1 MVEYARV
8 GSFAS
13 RSLAELAVTYL
24 NANGIE
30 AVVVADDAGGQYPAT
45 LSGRGIWLRVPTEDV
60 EAAREL
66 FAQADAAQAAASLS
80 DAAQPAAVPDA
91 GLAPLGR
98 PALAVWAVRVA
109 VAAVVAI
116 VVASALPRL

>member
-1 MVEYARV
+1 MIEYARV

-30 AVVVADDAGGQYPAT
+30 AVVVADDAGGQYPST
-45 LSGRGIWLRVPTEDV
+45 LSTRGIWLRVPAEDAG
-60 EAAREL
+60 AARLL
-66 FAQADAAQAAASLS
+66 FAEADAQALAA
-80 DAAQPAAVPDA
+80 PEA
-91 GLAPLGR
+91 GLAPPGR
-98 PALAVWAVRVA
+98 PPLGVWAFRVA

-116 VVASALPRL
+116 LVAAALPRLW

>member
-13 RSLAELAVTYL
+13 RNLAELAVTYL
-24 NANGIE
+24 NANGID
-30 AVVVADDAGGQYPAT
+30 ATVMADDAGGQYPHIT
-45 LSGRGIWLRVPTEDV
+45 FGGRGIWLRVPAEDA

-66 FAQADAAQAAASLS
+66 FAQADAASASPSAASPF
-80 DAAQPAAVPDA
+80 DAAPDA

-98 PALAVWAVRVA
+98 QRLALWAVRVA

-116 VVASALPRL
+116 VVAAAFPRL